1 MGTKNAGGEVCFDL
15 DASAFSNDEFRMFQF
30 KVKRCPRARPH
41 DWTQCPF
48 AHPGEKAKRRD
59 PRRYRYSGTACPE
72 FRRNGCCRRG
82 DACPFAHGVF
92 ECWLHPSRYRTQMC
106 TDGISCKR
114 RVCFFAHTDSE
125 LRKPE
130 EDPVWLQQ
138 QLQAELAA
146 DQQAQQQLQA
156 LKVFSHL
163 LGVQGQNGQNTAAN
177 MNLANK
183 EALKN
188 LPIAALLGL
197 TGSGTQQ
204 QQPQQQQ
211 QQQQQ
216 QTMEDKLKL
225 LVQHMAGGSSQT
237 SSGNT
242 NILQLIQL
250 LEKQQQS
257 TTPDVQQQPTPQAMQ
272 QQQLASL
279 ASSLLGGGAPGL
291 ETSSSNEVQLKLAQ
305 QLLQQQ
311 QPQPQ
316 QDPLQARL
324 AQLQKL
330 NVADQMKG
338 HANQQALDILALLT
352 AQQPQ
357 DPLAMRGSG
366 APASTNLSAAAALQQ
381 LQLAAQAGLDIG
393 APAHHSTVAPQPSA
407 SDAMALL
414 AAALNNNVGTAAPE
428 ATSHSTGSSA
438 GGSSMLSEPMNSFP
452 VDQAVLDQNSLAAL
466 LQQSGLMQQSSL
478 PAAAPT
484 VSNVQPQQLSNLQS
498 LLTSLSLGSTSSGG
512 GAASE
517 ASAESAPVPAPAQD
531 KRPPSTG
538 VTEQVEPASAS
549 TSRKSTTDD
558 ITLGSDATV
567 AVQAPTMST
576 KQLLQQPANF
586 PAAALAALAASGGDK
601 ALMGL
606 CADLSG
612 GKQDMFRNAKVLLES
627 LSLLQGGSIDTSGAG
642 GDVSTSIPGS
652 AMTGGG
658 PSVEEVSAAM
668 NRNNS
673 FDKILS
679 ELPRSLSDIAGTHE
693 SASATSNIS
702 HVPDVAIA

>member
-1 MGTKNAGGEVCFDL
+1 MADVEEPLNRHGDIPEEPGSAPQPEPVKPPEPPAKIVELENVPKTEADLPAQEVTAEERHEQALPPVVKPSTPPRVSTPTTLPAVGKPPTPQQKGSTPPQSTPSSRLHSLKERRATATPPQAQNLTGLPSQSDSKR
-15 DASAFSNDEFRMFQF
+15 AIGN
-30 KVKRCPRARPH
+30 KV
-41 DWTQCPF
+41 
-48 AHPGEKAKRRD
+48 
-59 PRRYRYSGTACPE
+59 
-72 FRRNGCCRRG
+72 
-82 DACPFAHGVF
+82 
-92 ECWLHPSRYRTQMC
+92 
-106 TDGISCKR
+106 
-114 RVCFFAHTDSE
+114 SE
-125 LRKPE
+125 L
-130 EDPVWLQQ
+130 
-138 QLQAELAA
+138 QAI
-146 DQQAQQQLQA
+146 
-156 LKVFSHL
+156 
-163 LGVQGQNGQNTAAN
+163 
-177 MNLANK
+177 K
-183 EALKN
+183 EKR
-188 LPIAALLGL
+188 
-197 TGSGTQQ
+197 
-204 QQPQQQQ
+204 QQ

-673 FDKILS
+673 FDK
-679 ELPRSLSDIAGTHE
+679 
-693 SASATSNIS
+693 
-702 HVPDVAIA
+702 